1 MRYCCGGLYEL
12 SAPSSTRPGKER
24 HVSGVAVEVTANVGV
39 TGLGIEEGMI
49 GMAVEVGI
57 GWIDGEQAVS
67 MARSVSNVASNCIAW
82 RVFIRSIIH
91 RD

>member
-1 MRYCCGGLYEL
+1 
-12 SAPSSTRPGKER
+12 
-24 HVSGVAVEVTANVGV
+24 V
-39 TGLGIEEGMI
+39 TGLGIEEGI
-49 GMAVEVGI
+49 GDGIEVEVGI